1 MTFVFIVDV
10 RTAITYI
17 EAMGIRSVI
26 TRFGGIRP
34 MADKLGHRS
43 HTTVQGWWDRDVIP
57 AQRQREVLAQAKRL
71 KIRVTAEDLIAT
83 VDAVPAPQAAA

>member
-1 MTFVFIVDV
+1 
-10 RTAITYI
+10 
-17 EAMGIRSVI
+17 MGIRTVI

-57 AQRQREVLAQAKRL
+57 ATRQREVLDRANAL
-71 KIRVTAEDLIAT
+71 KIALSADDLMPANAAVQDIA
-83 VDAVPAPQAAA
+83 A

>member
-1 MTFVFIVDV
+1 MFVFTVDV
-10 RTAITYI
+10 RTARTYI
-17 EAMGIRSVI
+17 ADMGIRSVI

-57 AQRQREVLAQAKRL
+57 AQRQREVLDEARRRS
-71 KIRVTAEDLIAT
+71 ITVTADDLIA
-83 VDAVPAPQAAA
+83 AAPGSRAAA